1 MEAATSER
9 DNLQTS
15 RRERPDMR
23 EEASAALRC
32 GRADFLIS
40 RSSVR
45 LADGGLTHRA
55 LETDRRDVT

>member
-23 EEASAALRC
+23 EELRRRSVAVATIS
-32 GRADFLIS
+32 GSPIRAYAWQTEDWRTGHS
-40 RSSVR
+40 RPI
-45 LADGGLTHRA
+45 GGT
-55 LETDRRDVT
+55 